1 MVPVHRAV
9 SRCRGTSQN
18 RLLLSWFDQ
27 VFGGLVDPRIHQ
39 ACWGGDRRKLRE
51 EHREASCCSP
61 HCQASISGR
70 QRHLRSSHTVSRT
83 HLLPEGRESHS
94 RGAWSPWQHQE
105 PKTTAGRRWDSW
117 GEWSIGAFAYVTAL
131 CLCRLFPDPLDPLAG
146 SMVDSSMPFPVLH
159 SPSAKGGCEVSTVP
173 MSPYA
178 HHMPFSSL
186 PVPA

>member
-1 MVPVHRAV
+1 M
-9 SRCRGTSQN
+9 
-18 RLLLSWFDQ
+18 
-27 VFGGLVDPRIHQ
+27 
-39 ACWGGDRRKLRE
+39 
-51 EHREASCCSP
+51 
-61 HCQASISGR
+61 
-70 QRHLRSSHTVSRT
+70 SRT

-173 MSPYA
+173 MSPCP
-178 HHMPFSSL
+178 HMPITCLFLLLFLSL
-186 PVPA
+186 PDTHHPALTSHTNPSPSTPHAAPGDGPLDTS